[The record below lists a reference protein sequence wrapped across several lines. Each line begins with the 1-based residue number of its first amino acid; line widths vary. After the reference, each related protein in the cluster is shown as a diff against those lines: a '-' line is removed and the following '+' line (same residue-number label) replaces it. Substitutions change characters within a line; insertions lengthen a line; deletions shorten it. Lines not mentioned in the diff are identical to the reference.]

1 MDAAGS
7 FRKELFETAHALVR
21 PGHGILA
28 ADESTGTIGG
38 KFEKVGITNTEENRR
53 KYRTLLFSTPDLEKY
68 ISGVILFDET
78 TKQSNPEG
86 VNLVDLLR
94 SRGIIPGIKVDK
106 GLQDIPGTAG
116 EKATVGLDDLAVR
129 AKAYYAQGIRFAKWR
144 AVIKITKDL
153 PTELGIQEVA
163 WGLARY
169 AAICQANGLVPIV
182 EPEVLADGDHD
193 IHRCAEVSQR
203 VFAVVAKA
211 LHDQKIYWE
220 GCLLKPNM
228 ITPGLDYADRAST
241 TPQETAAI
249 TIRTLLRTIPGALP
263 GIVVLLLLFPE
274 PNSLRFILTASFWRP
289 I

>member
-21 PGHGILA
+21 PGYGILA

-38 KFEKVGITNTEENRR
+38 KFEKVGIENSEENRR
-53 KYRTLLFSTPDLEKY
+53 KYRTLLFETPNLEQH

-78 TKQSNPEG
+78 TKQSNDKG
-86 VNLVDLLR
+86 VNLVELLK
-94 SRGIIPGIKVDK
+94 SRNIIPGIKVDK
-106 GLQDIPGTAG
+106 GLQDIPGTDG

-129 AKAYYAQGIRFAKWR
+129 VKAYYAQGIRFAKWR
-144 AVIKITKDL
+144 AVIKITKVL
-153 PTELGIQEVA
+153 PSELALQEIA

-169 AAICQANGLVPIV
+169 AAICQSNGVVPIV
-182 EPEVLADGDHD
+182 EPEVLADGEHD

-203 VFAVVAKA
+203 CFAVVVKA

-228 ITPGLDYADRAST
+228 ITPGLDYPDRSKV

-249 TIRTLLRTIPGALP
+249 TVRTLLRTIPGALP
-263 GIVVLLLLFPE
+263 GIVVYP
-274 PNSLRFILTASFWRP
+274 SFYEKT
-289 I
+289 